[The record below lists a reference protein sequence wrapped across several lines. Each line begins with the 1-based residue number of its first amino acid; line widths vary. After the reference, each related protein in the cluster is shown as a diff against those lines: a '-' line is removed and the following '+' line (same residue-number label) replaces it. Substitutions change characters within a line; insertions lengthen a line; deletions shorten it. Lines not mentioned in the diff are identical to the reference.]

1 MCRSLQT
8 VTLFVLAILFI
19 SCSSDAD
26 KWAEIKKTKN
36 IYPADSISSYNY
48 YLIDSFE
55 RRWVNNSYRNY
66 EFKKYCSR
74 KVAFEFETSVP
85 RVRELLSIDSF
96 EIAKTVKEALRE
108 EGVSHF
114 VGQVLSPDH
123 LRVYFYLEA
132 DYFPYSAQ
140 DKIGIE
146 NAMLLGSDPEWKSY
160 TALIE
165 KKAIDF
171 GNIR

>member
-1 MCRSLQT
+1 MQT
-8 VTLFVLAILFI
+8 VTLFVFTVLFI
-19 SCSSDAD
+19 SCSSSAD
-26 KWAEIKKTKN
+26 KWAEIKKTRN
-36 IYPADSISSYNY
+36 IYPTDSISSYNF

-55 RRWVNNSYRNY
+55 RRWTNNSYRNY

-74 KVAFEFETSVP
+74 NVAFEFETSLP

-96 EIAKTVKEALRE
+96 KIANMVKEALRE

-114 VGQVLSPDH
+114 VGQVLSPDY
-123 LRVYFYLEA
+123 LSVYFYLEA

-140 DKIGIE
+140 DRIGIE
-146 NAMLLGSDPEWKSY
+146 NAMLIGSDPKWKLYNS
-160 TALIE
+160 LIE

-171 GNIR
+171 RNTK